1 MARLGNSSPPWFA
14 RTLRSVLLAAP
25 WGIAL
30 AGPVTNNDIIKL
42 LEAGMQEDVILQ
54 VIATG
59 EPRFDSSAAALVR
72 LKEKGATPAILKAV
86 LSPKSLAAPASRA
99 ATSTQP
105 MGKVSPVPQAQPAAA
120 GLNPE
125 ELILVQD
132 GQESTMQSIIPTMRG
147 AARALGLGGV
157 ATYASLQGPSAQKRI
172 PASTPQFIISVP
184 RNAQPNSYLTLAN
197 FAVRPNGTREV
208 MVGGGVMSFT
218 IGVHKDRVIPVQTEA
233 LQDQSRAREG
243 FILYKMTPAHILA
256 RGEYA
261 VILYTSNGYFDF
273 GVD

>member
-1 MARLGNSSPPWFA
+1 MATLRNSSPPWFG
-14 RTLRSVLLAAP
+14 RTLCSVLLAMP

-54 VIATG
+54 VIAAG
-59 EPRFDSSAAALVR
+59 EPRFDSSATALVR

-86 LSPKSLAAPASRA
+86 LSPKSVAAPAGRA
-99 ATSTQP
+99 VTSTQP
-105 MGKVSPVPQAQPAAA
+105 TGRMSPVQQAQPAA

-125 ELILVQD
+125 ELIVVQD
-132 GQESTMQSIIPTMRG
+132 GQESTMQSIIPTVRG

-157 ATYASLQGPSAQKRI
+157 AVYASLQGPSAQKRI
-172 PASTPQFIISVP
+172 AASNPQFIISVP
-184 RNAQPNSYLTLAN
+184 RNAQPNGYLTLAN

-208 MVGGGVMSFT
+208 LVGGGFMSFT
-218 IGVHKDRVIPVQTEA
+218 SGVHKDRVIPIQTET

-256 RGEYA
+256 KGEYA
-261 VILYTSNGYFDF
+261 VILTTGNSFFDF